1 MRKESAAWK
10 RDLLQ
15 DNVYNLFYFTGKR
28 KLCKESQWRKTGFD
42 DILNK
47 RQGQRLAE
55 STGKRVVTLSKF
67 AVFVDLENCGAKVPT
82 LKSILEKVKIRGDI
96 LLGKV
101 YGYTDK
107 FDDLKEVL
115 LSNTFTVVP
124 SLRYGISQKNNADI
138 QLVIDALQV
147 AYENELIDSFCI
159 VSGDS
164 DYVPLVG
171 RLKSMG
177 KFVLGISR
185 SEAASN
191 IFINACNEFQFLE
204 SVGKRNVE
212 KPRKQ
217 KSSFTNE
224 EVADESELNKLLTTV
239 LEEQTDRDEIYASEL
254 KGTLLRL
261 RPDFNEKAYGCATFY
276 KLLMKLANRFGDL
289 RVHNDNFD
297 VMVGL
302 NNSGDSQEAIPQ
314 LTRENWKEAFAA
326 QIRAYKDGGFERVN
340 PSILKAD
347 IITAYPDF
355 NERAIGFKRFSD
367 VMKQLEKDG
376 LVVVEMDEQNTMLIK
391 LL

>member
-1 MRKESAAWK
+1 
-10 RDLLQ
+10 
-15 DNVYNLFYFTGKR
+15 
-28 KLCKESQWRKTGFD
+28 
-42 DILNK
+42 
-47 RQGQRLAE
+47 
-55 STGKRVVTLSKF
+55 
-67 AVFVDLENCGAKVPT
+67 
-82 LKSILEKVKIRGDI
+82 
-96 LLGKV
+96 
-101 YGYTDK
+101 
-107 FDDLKEVL
+107 
-115 LSNTFTVVP
+115 
-124 SLRYGISQKNNADI
+124 
-138 QLVIDALQV
+138 
-147 AYENELIDSFCI
+147 
-159 VSGDS
+159 
-164 DYVPLVG
+164 
-171 RLKSMG
+171 MG

-212 KPRKQ
+212 KARSKQ
-217 KSSFTNE
+217 KSSYTNE
-224 EVADESELNKLLTTV
+224 EMADESELNKLLTTV

-276 KLLMKLANRFGDL
+276 KLLMKLASRFGDL

-302 NNSGDSQEAIPQ
+302 NNSGDNADTIPQ
-314 LTRENWKEAFAA
+314 LTRDNWKEAFAA
-326 QIRAYKDGGFERVN
+326 QIKAYKDGGFERVN

-367 VMKQLEKDG
+367 IMKQLEKDG

>member
-1 MRKESAAWK
+1 MA
-10 RDLLQ
+10 
-15 DNVYNLFYFTGKR
+15 
-28 KLCKESQWRKTGFD
+28 
-42 DILNK
+42 
-47 RQGQRLAE
+47 
-55 STGKRVVTLSKF
+55 TLR
-67 AVFVDLENCGAKVPT
+67 
-82 LKSILEKVKIRGDI
+82 SILEKVKIRGDI

-138 QLVIDALQV
+138 QLVIDALEV
-147 AYENELIDSFCI
+147 AYKNDLIDSFCI

-171 RLKSMG
+171 KLKS
-177 KFVLGISR
+177 
-185 SEAASN
+185 

-217 KSSFTNE
+217 KTGITNE
-224 EVADESELNKLLTTV
+224 EMADESELNKLLTTV

-261 RPDFNEKAYGCATFY
+261 RPDFNEKAYGCATFF
-276 KLLMKLANRFGDL
+276 KLLTKLANRFGDL
-289 RVHNDNFD
+289 RVHNDNFN

-302 NNSGDSQEAIPQ
+302 NSAGDNGETIPQ
-314 LTRENWKEAFAA
+314 LTRDNWKEAFAA
-326 QIRAYKDGGFERVN
+326 QIRAYKEGGFDRVN

-355 NERAIGFKRFSD
+355 TERAIGFKRFSD

-376 LVVVEMDEQNTMLIK
+376 LVIVEMDEQKTMLIK

>member
-1 MRKESAAWK
+1 M
-10 RDLLQ
+10 
-15 DNVYNLFYFTGKR
+15 
-28 KLCKESQWRKTGFD
+28 
-42 DILNK
+42 
-47 RQGQRLAE
+47 
-55 STGKRVVTLSKF
+55 SKF
-67 AVFVDLENCGAKVPT
+67 AVFVDLENCGAKVAT

-138 QLVIDALQV
+138 QLVIDALEV
-147 AYENELIDSFCI
+147 AYKNELIDSFCI

-185 SEAASN
+185 SEAAST

-204 SVGKRNVE
+204 TVNKRNVE
-212 KPRKQ
+212 KPRRQ
-217 KSSFTNE
+217 KAAAGSE
-224 EVADESELNKLLTTV
+224 ELADESELNKLLTTV
-239 LEEQTDRDEIYASEL
+239 LEEQTDRGEMYASEL

-276 KLLMKLANRFGDL
+276 KLLTKLANRFGDL
-289 RVHNDNFD
+289 RVQNDNYN
-297 VMVGL
+297 VMVSL
-302 NNSGDSQEAIPQ
+302 ANNADSGEAIPQ
-314 LTRENWKEAFAA
+314 LTPANWREAFAA
-326 QIRAYKDGGFERVN
+326 QIRAYKEGGFDRVN

-355 NERAIGFKRFSD
+355 TEKAIGFRRFSD

-376 LVVVEMDEQNTMLIK
+376 LVVVEMDEQKTMLIK

>member
-1 MRKESAAWK
+1 M
-10 RDLLQ
+10 
-15 DNVYNLFYFTGKR
+15 
-28 KLCKESQWRKTGFD
+28 
-42 DILNK
+42 
-47 RQGQRLAE
+47 
-55 STGKRVVTLSKF
+55 SKF
-67 AVFVDLENCGAKVPT
+67 AVFVDLENCGAKVAT

-138 QLVIDALQV
+138 QLVIDALEV
-147 AYENELIDSFCI
+147 AYKNELIDSFCI

-185 SEAASN
+185 SEAAST

-204 SVGKRNVE
+204 TVNKRNVVD

-217 KSSFTNE
+217 KNVSGSE
-224 EVADESELNKLLTTV
+224 ELADESELNKLLTTV
-239 LEEQTDRDEIYASEL
+239 LEERTDRGEMYASEL

-276 KLLMKLANRFGDL
+276 KLLTKLANRFGDL
-289 RVHNDNFD
+289 KVQNDNYN
-297 VMVGL
+297 VMVSLANTADG
-302 NNSGDSQEAIPQ
+302 GEEAIPQ
-314 LTRENWKEAFAA
+314 LTRDNWREAFAA
-326 QIRAYKDGGFERVN
+326 QIKAYKEGGFDRVN

-347 IITAYPDF
+347 IITAYPGF
-355 NERAIGFKRFSD
+355 TEKAIGFRRFSD

-376 LVVVEMDEQNTMLIK
+376 LVVVEMDEQKTMLIK

>member
-1 MRKESAAWK
+1 ME
-10 RDLLQ
+10 
-15 DNVYNLFYFTGKR
+15 T
-28 KLCKESQWRKTGFD
+28 
-42 DILNK
+42 LN
-47 RQGQRLAE
+47 
-55 STGKRVVTLSKF
+55 
-67 AVFVDLENCGAKVPT
+67 
-82 LKSILEKVKIRGDI
+82 SILEKVKIRGDI

-107 FDDLKEVL
+107 FGDLKEVL

-138 QLVIDALQV
+138 LLVIDALEV
-147 AYENELIDSFCI
+147 AYQNELIDSFCI

-164 DYVPLVG
+164 DYTPLVG

-212 KPRKQ
+212 KPKRQ
-217 KSSFTNE
+217 RANMNNDE
-224 EVADESELNKLLTTV
+224 AADESELNKLLTTV

-276 KLLMKLANRFGDL
+276 KLLMKLSSRFGDI
-289 RVHNDNFD
+289 RVHNDNFN
-297 VMVGL
+297 VMVSLSNAGE
-302 NNSGDSQEAIPQ
+302 NGESIPQ

-326 QIRAYKDGGFERVN
+326 QIKAYKEGGFDRVN

-347 IITAYPDF
+347 ILTAYPDF
-355 NERAIGFKRFSD
+355 NEKSIGFKRFSD

-376 LVVVEMDEQNTMLIK
+376 LVIVEMDEQKTMLIK

>member
-1 MRKESAAWK
+1 ME
-10 RDLLQ
+10 
-15 DNVYNLFYFTGKR
+15 
-28 KLCKESQWRKTGFD
+28 EGFF
-42 DILNK
+42 
-47 RQGQRLAE
+47 
-55 STGKRVVTLSKF
+55 LSKF
-67 AVFVDLENCGAKVPT
+67 AVFVDLENCGAKVTT

-138 QLVIDALQV
+138 QLVIDALEV
-147 AYENELIDSFCI
+147 AYQNELIDSFCI

-164 DYVPLVG
+164 DYTPLVG

-185 SEAASN
+185 SEAAST

-204 SVGKRNVE
+204 SVNKRNVE

-217 KSSFTNE
+217 RGAAPTE
-224 EVADESELNKLLTTV
+224 ESADETELNKLLTTV
-239 LEEQTDRDEIYASEL
+239 LEEQTDRGEMYASEL

-276 KLLMKLANRFGDL
+276 KLLSKLSLRFGDL
-289 RVHNDNFD
+289 RVHNDNYN
-297 VMVGL
+297 VMVSL
-302 NNSGDSQEAIPQ
+302 NSVAESSEAIPQ

-326 QIRAYKDGGFERVN
+326 QIKAYKEGGFDRVN

-347 IITAYPDF
+347 ILTAYPDF

>member
-1 MRKESAAWK
+1 
-10 RDLLQ
+10 
-15 DNVYNLFYFTGKR
+15 
-28 KLCKESQWRKTGFD
+28 
-42 DILNK
+42 
-47 RQGQRLAE
+47 
-55 STGKRVVTLSKF
+55 
-67 AVFVDLENCGAKVPT
+67 
-82 LKSILEKVKIRGDI
+82 
-96 LLGKV
+96 
-101 YGYTDK
+101 
-107 FDDLKEVL
+107 
-115 LSNTFTVVP
+115 
-124 SLRYGISQKNNADI
+124 
-138 QLVIDALQV
+138 VIDALEV
-147 AYENELIDSFCI
+147 AYQNELIDSFCI

-164 DYVPLVG
+164 DYTPLVG

-212 KPRKQ
+212 KPKRQ
-217 KSSFTNE
+217 RANMNNDE
-224 EVADESELNKLLTTV
+224 AADESELNKLLTTV

-276 KLLMKLANRFGDL
+276 KLLMKLSSRFGDI
-289 RVHNDNFD
+289 RVHNDNFN
-297 VMVGL
+297 VMVSLSNAGE
-302 NNSGDSQEAIPQ
+302 NGESIPQ

-326 QIRAYKDGGFERVN
+326 QIKAYKEGGFDRVN

-347 IITAYPDF
+347 ILTAYPDF
-355 NERAIGFKRFSD
+355 TEKSIGFKRFSD

-376 LVVVEMDEQNTMLIK
+376 LVIVEMDEQKTMLIK

>member
-1 MRKESAAWK
+1 MA
-10 RDLLQ
+10 
-15 DNVYNLFYFTGKR
+15 
-28 KLCKESQWRKTGFD
+28 
-42 DILNK
+42 
-47 RQGQRLAE
+47 
-55 STGKRVVTLSKF
+55 
-67 AVFVDLENCGAKVPT
+67 T

-138 QLVIDALQV
+138 QLVIDALEV
-147 AYENELIDSFCI
+147 AYKNELIDSFCI

-164 DYVPLVG
+164 DYTPLVG

-212 KPRKQ
+212 KPKRQ
-217 KSSFTNE
+217 KVSAGTE
-224 EVADESELNKLLTTV
+224 EAADESELNKLLTTV
-239 LEEQTDRDEIYASEL
+239 LEEQDQDEIYASEL
-254 KGTLLRL
+254 KETLLRL

-276 KLLMKLANRFGDL
+276 KLLCKLASRFGDL
-289 RVHNDNFD
+289 RVHNDNFN

-302 NNSGDSQEAIPQ
+302 TNAGDNGETIPQ

-326 QIRAYKDGGFERVN
+326 QIRAYKEGGFDRVN

-355 NERAIGFKRFSD
+355 TEKAIGFKRFSD

-376 LVVVEMDEQNTMLIK
+376 LVIVEMDEQKTMLIK

>member
-1 MRKESAAWK
+1 VA
-10 RDLLQ
+10 
-15 DNVYNLFYFTGKR
+15 
-28 KLCKESQWRKTGFD
+28 
-42 DILNK
+42 
-47 RQGQRLAE
+47 
-55 STGKRVVTLSKF
+55 
-67 AVFVDLENCGAKVPT
+67 T

-107 FDDLKEVL
+107 FDDLKELL

-138 QLVIDALQV
+138 QLVIDALEV
-147 AYENELIDSFCI
+147 AYKNELIDSFCI

-164 DYVPLVG
+164 DYTPLVG

-204 SVGKRNVE
+204 SVNKRSVTVQ
-212 KPRKQ
+212 KPRKKQ
-217 KSSFTNE
+217 NTATSE
-224 EVADESELNKLLTTV
+224 ETADESELNKLLTTV
-239 LEEQTDRDEIYASEL
+239 LEEQDQDEMYASEL

-261 RPDFNEKAYGCATFY
+261 RPDFNEKAYGCTTFY
-276 KLLMKLANRFGDL
+276 KLLTRLANKFGDL
-289 RVHNDNFD
+289 RVENDNFN
-297 VMVGL
+297 VMVSL
-302 NNSGDSQEAIPQ
+302 TNHADSGESIPQ
-314 LTRENWKEAFAA
+314 LTRDNWKEAFAA
-326 QIRAYKDGGFERVN
+326 QLQAYKEGGFDRVN

-355 NERAIGFKRFSD
+355 TEKAIGFKRFSD

-376 LVVVEMDEQNTMLIK
+376 LVVVEMDEQKTMLIK